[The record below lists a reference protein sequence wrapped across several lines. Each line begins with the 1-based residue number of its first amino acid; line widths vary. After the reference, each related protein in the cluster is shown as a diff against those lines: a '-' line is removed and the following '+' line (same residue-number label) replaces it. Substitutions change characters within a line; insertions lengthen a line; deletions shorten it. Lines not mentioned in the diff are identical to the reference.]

1 MVQSFPIQSFLVQVY
16 DPQEGAQESLSG
28 AFFFYYWILLS
39 LQLVAGL
46 QGIAF

>member
-28 AFFFYYWILLS
+28 AFFFIIGFCLDS
-39 LQLVAGL
+39 S
-46 QGIAF
+46 